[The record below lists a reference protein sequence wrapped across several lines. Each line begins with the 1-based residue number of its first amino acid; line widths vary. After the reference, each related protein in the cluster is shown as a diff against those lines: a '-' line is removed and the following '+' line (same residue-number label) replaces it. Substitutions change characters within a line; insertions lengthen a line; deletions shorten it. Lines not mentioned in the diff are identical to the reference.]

1 MLAMQATG
9 TFTLTW
15 ATERTEEPMKTQ
27 LRPSP
32 MSMRALEA
40 AFSLAFLGA
49 VTHHVAA
56 HDFRPLAALLGPVL
70 ILYYGLASLLFVRGK
85 SLADGPWQRRSMHA
99 GERAMQATVWH
110 VLGIVM
116 GVGAYGLLRALEGQ
130 LGAPAPTLALVLLF
144 AGPYALLQAGLLSFL
159 RAVWAIAPHLTRRVS
174 TFEVRRR
181 VQAARKVALGG
192 RAGP

>member
-1 MLAMQATG
+1 MNT
-9 TFTLTW
+9 
-15 ATERTEEPMKTQ
+15 R

-32 MSMRALEA
+32 MSMRVLEA

-49 VTHHVAA
+49 VVHHVAA
-56 HDFRPLAALLGPVL
+56 HDFRPLAALLAPVL

-85 SLADGPWQRRSMHA
+85 SLSEGPWQRRSMHA

-116 GVGAYGLLRALEGQ
+116 GVGAYGLLLTVEGQ
-130 LGAPAPTLALVLLF
+130 LGAPAPALALLVLF

-159 RAVWAIAPHLTRRVS
+159 RAIWAIAPHLTRSV
-174 TFEVRRR
+174 TAFEVRRR
-181 VQAARKVALGG
+181 VQAARKAALTF
-192 RAGP
+192 PS